1 MEAYETKKA
10 PGPSPGRGHD
20 GRDSDRLRGGP
31 GSSAGVTLNASKI
44 ESLLEEQG
52 VTAEVT
58 ADGDLSGA
66 VAEVAA
72 ALAAYTFD
80 QIEGLDVAEMVAQKA
95 GVAPL
100 VCEVYGDSY
109 WVSTPLGYGSRREVT
124 AAGLLDDL
132 GSGAYSVA
140 AARLVSQD
148 GMKLALFVATAA

>member
-1 MEAYETKKA
+1 MRRRKLLALLLAAVMTA
-10 PGPSPGRGHD
+10 GI
-20 GRDSDRLRGGP
+20 LTACGGP

-80 QIEGLDVAEMVAQKA
+80 QIEGLNVAEMVAQKA

>member
-1 MEAYETKKA
+1 MRRRKLLALLLAAVMTA
-10 PGPSPGRGHD
+10 GI
-20 GRDSDRLRGGP
+20 LTACGGP

-58 ADGDLSGA
+58 AD
-66 VAEVAA
+66 V
-72 ALAAYTFD
+72 T
-80 QIEGLDVAEMVAQKA
+80 
-95 GVAPL
+95 PL